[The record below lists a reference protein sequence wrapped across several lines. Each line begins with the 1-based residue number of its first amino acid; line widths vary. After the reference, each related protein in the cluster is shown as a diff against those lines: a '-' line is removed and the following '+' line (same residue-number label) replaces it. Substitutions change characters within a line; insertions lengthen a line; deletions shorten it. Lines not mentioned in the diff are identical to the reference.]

1 MMTMTSTR
9 PAKLAWITGASSGIG
24 RALALKL
31 VREGYRV
38 AASARGQEALQALAA
53 EANGAIIPFPLD
65 ITDSNAVLSTVAR
78 IEAELGPID
87 MAVFSAGSYV
97 RERPTQFKAAKLRQ
111 MVELNIIGTG
121 NCLEGVIP
129 SMVARGAGKIGI
141 LASVSG
147 YTGLPGGGLY
157 GGSKSMLITLAE
169 AMHPELAE
177 KGVTLSI
184 INPGFVKTPL
194 TDKNDFPMPFLITAE
209 EAADH
214 IYTGMEKARF
224 EIAFPWKMVVSLK
237 LLRLLPYSLYFAI
250 TRKMLRKDR

>member
-1 MMTMTSTR
+1 MMMSSVSR
-9 PAKLAWITGASSGIG
+9 SKIAWITGASSGIG

-31 VREGYRV
+31 VGEGFRV
-38 AASARGQEALQALAA
+38 AASARNADALAA
-53 EANGAIIPFPLD
+53 LASEAGDSILAYPLD
-65 ITDSNAVLSTVAR
+65 ITDRDAVKATAAR
-78 IEAELGPID
+78 IEADLGPIQW
-87 MAVFSAGSYV
+87 AVFSAGNYL
-97 RERPTQFKAAKLRQ
+97 RERPTAFDSEKLRQ
-111 MVELNIIGTG
+111 MVELNIVGTG
-121 NCLEGVIP
+121 HCLEAVIP
-129 SMVARGAGKIGI
+129 SMVARGEGRIGLI
-141 LASVSG
+141 ASVSG
-147 YTGLPGGGLY
+147 YTGLPGGGIY

-214 IYTGMEKARF
+214 IVHGMSKRRF
-224 EIAFPWKMVVSLK
+224 EIAFPWQMVLILK
-237 LLRLLPYSLYFAI
+237 LLRRLPYGLYFAI